1 MVTVERLCPLG
12 VKEHSRLEEKKKKK
26 KKAPKTFGTLFFPL
40 SSTQLTTTL
49 V

>member
-26 KKAPKTFGTLFFPL
+26 APKTFGTLFFPL
-40 SSTQLTTTL
+40 GSTQLTTTL